1 MVGGSAAAGRAL
13 ADQRHAHGHGRA
25 PIWPSPRLDRACDT
39 AFDVVALPADT
50 PFLKPHRRGQAIIS
64 GAEVIVL
71 QAIEQFVLYTGV
83 RLPARLRRRHPGPW
97 PGGCRQAARITARPF
112 TTQGFLMSRHT
123 TLTRFLIEQQR
134 EENTL
139 PGELRLL
146 IETVARACKT
156 IGHAVSKGA
165 LGEVLGSLGQE
176 NVQGEVQKKLDVIA
190 NELLLDANEWGGHL
204 AAMASEEMETIHL
217 IPNRYPKGEYLLMF
231 DPIDGSSNIDVG
243 LSVGT
248 IFSVL
253 KAPHEVAGRV
263 TEEDF
268 LQAGATQVAA
278 GYALYGPQTLLIL
291 TLGTGVYE
299 FTLDREVGAW
309 RMTDGPMQMPQ
320 GTREFAINMSNRR
333 QWSPHIARYID
344 ERVEGAQG
352 RWARIT
358 TCAGPDRWWPMCTV
372 SSSAAGCSSIPPMCA
387 HRARRGCG

>member
-1 MVGGSAAAGRAL
+1 MS
-13 ADQRHAHGHGRA
+13 RA
-25 PIWPSPRLDRACDT
+25 P
-39 AFDVVALPADT
+39 
-50 PFLKPHRRGQAIIS
+50 
-64 GAEVIVL
+64 
-71 QAIEQFVLYTGV
+71 
-83 RLPARLRRRHPGPW
+83 
-97 PGGCRQAARITARPF
+97 
-112 TTQGFLMSRHT
+112 

-134 EENTL
+134 EQNTL
-139 PGELRLL
+139 PAELRLL

-217 IPNRYPKGEYLLMF
+217 IPNRYPKGEYLLLF

-253 KAPHEVAGRV
+253 KAPPEAAGREV
-263 TEEDF
+263 TEADF

-278 GYALYGPQTLLIL
+278 GYALYGPQTLLML
-291 TLGTGVYE
+291 TMGAGVYE

-309 RMTDGPMQMPQ
+309 RMTDGPIQIPQ

-333 QWSPHIARYID
+333 QWTPHVERYID
-344 ERVEGAQG
+344 ERVSGAQG
-352 RWARIT
+352 PLGTDYNMRWTGSMVADIHRILKRGGVFLYPADARKPGKARLRLMYEANPMAFLMEQAGGAGTDGT
-358 TCAGPDRWWPMCTV
+358 TRLLDLSPQALHQRVGVMLGDRAEV
-372 SSSAAGCSSIPPMCA
+372 AAATQAQAAMAQS
-387 HRARRGCG
+387 